1 MDWSRYGGQSILYT
15 CLVYYSWCVCVC
27 VCVCVAHVRVW
38 CGCVREE
45 NDEWVIEEKLEGHN
59 DWVRDVAWCPS
70 IGLPISRIASCS
82 QVCVCVRG
90 CVCM

>member
-1 MDWSRYGGQSILYT
+1 M
-15 CLVYYSWCVCVC
+15 VCVC
-27 VCVCVAHVRVW
+27 GCVLCV

-82 QVCVCVRG
+82 QVRCVFPEDVF
-90 CVCM
+90 VCNSLIKAIL